1 MLLLMIYGG
10 LQIALPKDA
19 CMGTPGLLPT
29 QKTILLVDDDAGV
42 QATVSRN
49 LKDYYNILI
58 ASSGVEALQRSRDF
72 AGEIHLLL
80 TDFIMAGMNGVELA
94 SQITVQRPEIK
105 VLLMS
110 GYANGTLALNEGW
123 HFLTKPFNP
132 LQLRLLIADLT
143 SPRPMSEQLTHGR

>member
-1 MLLLMIYGG
+1 
-10 LQIALPKDA
+10 
-19 CMGTPGLLPT
+19 MGTPGPLPT

-42 QATVSRN
+42 QASVSRN

-58 ASSGVEALQRSRDF
+58 ANNGVEALQRSRDF

-110 GYANGTLALNEGW
+110 GYANGALALNEGW

-132 LQLRLLIADLT
+132 LQLRLLISDLV
-143 SPRPMSEQLTHGR
+143 SPSPMLHPLTHGR

>member
-1 MLLLMIYGG
+1 
-10 LQIALPKDA
+10 
-19 CMGTPGLLPT
+19 MGTPGQPT
-29 QKTILLVDDDAGV
+29 PKTILLVDDDAGV

-72 AGEIHLLL
+72 AGEIHLLV

-94 SQITVQRPEIK
+94 SQITVQRPKIK

-143 SPRPMSEQLTHGR
+143 SPRPMSEPLTHGR

>member
-1 MLLLMIYGG
+1 
-10 LQIALPKDA
+10 
-19 CMGTPGLLPT
+19 MGTPGPT
-29 QKTILLVDDDAGV
+29 PTTILLVDDDAGV
-42 QATVSRN
+42 RATISRN

-80 TDFIMAGMNGVELA
+80 TDFVMAGMNGVELA

-132 LQLRLLIADLT
+132 LQLRLLIADLI
-143 SPRPMSEQLTHGR
+143 SPRPMSEPLTHGR

>member
-1 MLLLMIYGG
+1 ME
-10 LQIALPKDA
+10 Q
-19 CMGTPGLLPT
+19 TPELLPT

-42 QATVSRN
+42 QASVSRN

-58 ASSGVEALQRSRDF
+58 ASSGVEALQRSPDF

-80 TDFIMAGMNGVELA
+80 TDFVMAGMNGVELA

-132 LQLRLLIADLT
+132 LQLRLLIADLI
-143 SPRPMSEQLTHGR
+143 SPGPMLHPLTHGR

>member
-1 MLLLMIYGG
+1 
-10 LQIALPKDA
+10 
-19 CMGTPGLLPT
+19 MGTPGLLPT

>member
-1 MLLLMIYGG
+1 
-10 LQIALPKDA
+10 
-19 CMGTPGLLPT
+19 MGTPGLPPT
-29 QKTILLVDDDAGV
+29 PKTILLVDDDPGV
-42 QATVSRN
+42 QATVFRN

-58 ASSGVEALQRSRDF
+58 ASNGVEALQRSRDF

-80 TDFIMAGMNGVELA
+80 TDFVMAGMNGVELA

-132 LQLRLLIADLT
+132 LQLRLLIADLI
-143 SPRPMSEQLTHGR
+143 SPGPMLHPLTHGR

>member
-1 MLLLMIYGG
+1 LE
-10 LQIALPKDA
+10 Q
-19 CMGTPGLLPT
+19 TPGLLPT
-29 QKTILLVDDDAGV
+29 PRTILLVDDDAGV
-42 QATVSRN
+42 RASVSRN

-80 TDFIMAGMNGVELA
+80 TDFVMAGMSGVELA
-94 SQITVQRPEIK
+94 SQVTVQRPEIK

-123 HFLTKPFNP
+123 HFLAKPFNP

-143 SPRPMSEQLTHGR
+143 SPPVRRSH

>member
-1 MLLLMIYGG
+1 ME
-10 LQIALPKDA
+10 Q
-19 CMGTPGLLPT
+19 TPELLPT

-42 QATVSRN
+42 QASVSRN

-80 TDFIMAGMNGVELA
+80 TDFVMAGMNGVELA

-132 LQLRLLIADLT
+132 LQLRLLIADLI
-143 SPRPMSEQLTHGR
+143 SPGPMLHPLTHGR

>member
-1 MLLLMIYGG
+1 
-10 LQIALPKDA
+10 
-19 CMGTPGLLPT
+19 MGTPGLPT
-29 QKTILLVDDDAGV
+29 QKTILLVDDDDAGV

-80 TDFIMAGMNGVELA
+80 TDFVMAGMNGVELA

-143 SPRPMSEQLTHGR
+143 SPRPMLHPLTHGR

>member
-1 MLLLMIYGG
+1 
-10 LQIALPKDA
+10 
-19 CMGTPGLLPT
+19 MGTPGLLPT
-29 QKTILLVDDDAGV
+29 PKTILLVDDDAGV
-42 QATVSRN
+42 QAIVSRN

-80 TDFIMAGMNGVELA
+80 TDFVMAGMNGVELA

-110 GYANGTLALNEGW
+110 GYTNGTLALNEGW

-143 SPRPMSEQLTHGR
+143 SSRPISDPLTRGR

>member
-1 MLLLMIYGG
+1 MFYCG
-10 LQIALPKDA
+10 LQIAHREPEKL
-19 CMGTPGLLPT
+19 MEQTPGPLPT

-42 QATVSRN
+42 QASVSRN

-80 TDFIMAGMNGVELA
+80 TDFVMAGMNGVELA
-94 SQITVQRPEIK
+94 SRITIQRPEIK

-132 LQLRLLIADLT
+132 LQLRLLIADLI
-143 SPRPMSEQLTHGR
+143 SSGPMLHPLTHGQ

>member
-1 MLLLMIYGG
+1 
-10 LQIALPKDA
+10 
-19 CMGTPGLLPT
+19 MGTPGFLPT
-29 QKTILLVDDDAGV
+29 PKTILLVDDDAGV
-42 QATVSRN
+42 QAIVSRN

-72 AGEIHLLL
+72 AGEIQLLL

-132 LQLRLLIADLT
+132 LQLRLLISDLI
-143 SPRPMSEQLTHGR
+143 SSRPMLDPLTRGR

>member
-1 MLLLMIYGG
+1 
-10 LQIALPKDA
+10 
-19 CMGTPGLLPT
+19 MGAPGLPLT

-58 ASSGVEALQRSRDF
+58 ASSGAEALQRSRDF
-72 AGEIHLLL
+72 EGEIHLLL
-80 TDFIMAGMNGVELA
+80 TDFVMAGMNGVELA
-94 SQITVQRPEIK
+94 SQITVQRPNIK
-105 VLLMS
+105 VLLLLMS

-132 LQLRLLIADLT
+132 LRLRLLIADLT
-143 SPRPMSEQLTHGR
+143 SPRPMSEPLTHGR

>member
-1 MLLLMIYGG
+1 M
-10 LQIALPKDA
+10 A
-19 CMGTPGLLPT
+19 TPGLLPT
-29 QKTILLVDDDAGV
+29 PKTILLVDDDASV
-42 QATVSRN
+42 RATLTRN
-49 LKDYYNILI
+49 LEDYYNILI
-58 ASSGVEALQRSRDF
+58 AGSGLEALQRSRDL

-80 TDFIMAGMNGVELA
+80 TDFVMAGMNGVELA

-123 HFLTKPFNP
+123 HFIAKPFNP

-143 SPRPMSEQLTHGR
+143 SSHPIPEPTHCR

>member
-1 MLLLMIYGG
+1 
-10 LQIALPKDA
+10 
-19 CMGTPGLLPT
+19 MGTPGLLLTP
-29 QKTILLVDDDAGV
+29 KTILLVDDDAGV
-42 QATVSRN
+42 QASVSRS
-49 LKDYYNILI
+49 LRDYYNILI

-80 TDFIMAGMNGVELA
+80 TDFVMAGMNGVELA
-94 SQITVQRPEIK
+94 SQITVQRPDIK

-132 LQLRLLIADLT
+132 LQLRLLISDLI
-143 SPRPMSEQLTHGR
+143 SSRPMLDPLTRGR